1 MKALPLLLLLGVCA
15 LAKPGDFADS
25 ATPTAGGGVTPTP
38 EVVLLGTAQD
48 GGRPHPGCWKP
59 CCEGRE
65 REPVASLGIRGR
77 TGWWLVD
84 ATPDFPAQV
93 ASMGEMPRGILLT
106 HAHIGHYLGLA
117 WLGREAASTESMPVW
132 CGPRM
137 AEFLRENGPW
147 SQLVELGQIELN
159 AFQPGTVIP
168 LEEGLEVVALQVP
181 HRDEFSGTFAFLV
194 RRPQGGSLL
203 HAPDIDAWDGLEPS
217 LESLAQ
223 ACDHLLLDGTFFS
236 ADELPGRDLADIP
249 HPLVTSTMDLLESVP
264 GRGAV
269 RFIHLN
275 HSNPLLKPGSDA
287 AVSVVERG
295 FGTARTGERIPPP
308 APRKPLASWNSPGS
322 AGPVLVGVVTH
333 PDGRP
338 LEGIKVT
345 SHAGFATRFSLAS
358 VRTDAQGRYRF
369 DPVSGSPVSS
379 GDGPMDSLCVGVCVG
394 SVSEVN
400 PPEFL
405 PWEDIRVKA
414 LPGVVARLDFTFDP
428 ASVPEEVRGE

>member
-1 MKALPLLLLLGVCA
+1 MKVLPFLLLLGACA
-15 LAKPGDFADS
+15 LVQSADS
-25 ATPTAGGGVTPTP
+25 APASSGEGLDPIP
-38 EVVLLGTAQD
+38 EVVVLGTAQD

-59 CCEGRE
+59 CCEGRD

-84 ATPDFPAQV
+84 ATPDFPTQV
-93 ASMGEMPRGILLT
+93 ASMGGMPRGILLT
-106 HAHIGHYLGLA
+106 HAHIGHYTGLA

-137 AEFLRENGPW
+137 ADFLRENGPW

-159 AFQPGTVIP
+159 VFQPGTVIS

-181 HRDEFSGTFAFLV
+181 HRDEFSYTFAFLV
-194 RRPQGGSLL
+194 RRPEGGSLL
-203 HAPDIDAWDGLEPS
+203 HVPDIDAWDGLEPT
-217 LESLAQ
+217 LESIAQ
-223 ACDHLLLDGTFFS
+223 ACDHLLLDGTFYS
-236 ADELPGRDLADIP
+236 ADELPGRDLSEIP
-249 HPLVTSTMDLLESVP
+249 HPLAISTMDLLESVP
-264 GRGAV
+264 ERGSV

-275 HSNPLLKPGSDA
+275 HSNPLLRPNSDA
-287 AVSVVERG
+287 AGSVVERG
-295 FGTARTGERIPPP
+295 FGIARTGERIPLSTT
-308 APRKPLASWNSPGS
+308 RKPLVSWDSPGS

-338 LEGIKVT
+338 LEGVNVS
-345 SHAGFATRFSLAS
+345 SHAGFATRFPLAAA
-358 VRTDAQGRYRF
+358 RTDAQGRYRF
-369 DPVSGSPVSS
+369 DPVSGSPVNS
-379 GDGPMDSLCVGVCVG
+379 GDGPIGPLYVGVCVG
-394 SVSEVN
+394 SVSGAN

-428 ASVPEEVRGE
+428 ESVPEEVRGE